1 MTTLSINGKKVKVSD
16 DFLTMSPEDQN
27 KTVEEIAK
35 SLGVAQPQTPPV
47 ELPKAPEGPQ
57 GSPAMRSGLSALSEM
72 TQNPSTPDDE
82 LAAFEAANPELKG
95 RFTAQNMPK
104 AGEAVPFGGSAKSGG
119 ARYTVKD
126 WKAKTVFDE
135 RTGMNLPEKVTLPDG
150 TTAYLDPA
158 TSTYSTRGMMAEGM
172 QPSGFEAFQAGASQG
187 VTMGFGDEIA
197 GALLG
202 ERTAERSRA
211 MVDASRRDR
220 PGMTMTGEIAGA
232 LSVPVPV
239 KGGGTLKE
247 VVKEGAKLGA
257 KLGAVYGAG
266 TAEGGA
272 MDRITGGLE
281 GAVSGGLFGAAA
293 PLAVNFGTKAF
304 RRVFKASAERPSIE
318 SLRAAKTVAYDA
330 VDKSGERFGPDDLKA
345 LSDAAAARMDDL
357 NYLPEVDANTAGLLK
372 KLDILSAKE
381 LTIGQVDKFRQAV
394 WKRYNAS
401 KEEGLLEI
409 IDSIDEM
416 VAARTSTSELLD
428 AARLANSRFKKA
440 ELLDLAFQKAKD
452 QTASTGSGGNVLNKM
467 KQAVTSIINNP
478 KQAKWFSQ
486 GEIAQMRAFVE
497 GTTAQNLGRL
507 VGKLSPSGNGLMT
520 ALNLGA
526 VSANPAMLGVS
537 ALAAGAKA
545 LSDNAVERG
554 AQRLIG
560 VVGGGSSA
568 VPPPPVRTAGRLNA
582 LAGPISGN

>member
-1 MTTLSINGKKVKVSD
+1 MAT
-16 DFLTMSPEDQN
+16 PEEILAKAKQLYDAGDAEGAKRLAQ
-27 KTVEEIAK
+27 IAK
-35 SLGVAQPQTPPV
+35 SRMVASQVETPPAA
-47 ELPKAPEGPQ
+47 PKSE
-57 GSPAMRSGLSALSEM
+57 AMASGLASLSDM
-72 TQNPSTPDDE
+72 TQNPVAPDGQ
-82 LAAFEAANPELKG
+82 LAAFEAANPSLQG
-95 RFTAQNMPK
+95 RYTPQNMPK
-104 AGEAVPFGGSAKSGG
+104 PGDVVMGQGGGGKSGG
-119 ARYTVKD
+119 ARYTVQDGKP
-126 WKAKTVFDE
+126 ATVYDE
-135 RTGMNLPEKVTLPDG
+135 RTKMNLPERVTLPNGD
-150 TTAYLDPA
+150 TAYLDPA
-158 TSTYSTRGMMAEGM
+158 TSTYSTEGMMAEGM
-172 QPSGFEAFQAGASQG
+172 KPSAGKAFQAGASQG
-187 VTMGFGDEIA
+187 VTFGFGDEIA

-202 ERTAERSRA
+202 DRTAARSRA

-239 KGGGTLKE
+239 KGGATLKE
-247 VVKEGAKLGA
+247 AVKEGAKLGA

-266 TAEGGA
+266 TSEGGVL
-272 MDRITGGLE
+272 DRIGGGLE
-281 GAVSGGLFGAAA
+281 GAVTGGLFGAAA

-304 RRVFKASAERPSIE
+304 RRVFKASAERPSME

-345 LSDAAAARMDDL
+345 LAETAAGRMDDL
-357 NYLPEVDANTAGLLK
+357 NYLPEVDTTTAAMLK
-372 KLDILSAKE
+372 KLDLISTKD
-381 LTIGQVDKFRQAV
+381 LTIGQIDKFRQSV
-394 WKRYNAS
+394 WSRYNTT
-401 KEEGLLEI
+401 KEQGLLEI

-416 VAARTSTSELLD
+416 VAGRTSTSELLD

-478 KQAKWFSQ
+478 KQAKWFSKA
-486 GEIAQMRAFVE
+486 EIDTMRGFVE
-497 GTTAQNLGRL
+497 GTTTQNVMRL

-526 VSANPAMLGVS
+526 VSANPSLLAVS
-537 ALAAGAKA
+537 ALASGVKA
-545 LSDNAVERG
+545 VSDNAVERG

-560 VVGGGSSA
+560 MVGGGNA
-568 VPPPPVRTAGRLNA
+568 LARPAPVRTAGRLNA